1 MAVKNMAAL
10 CQDRDKKKYKSLWKD
25 EEDGTSMEL
34 SAGQEAGPDGGNGAE
49 IEDVY
54 SGNL

>member
-1 MAVKNMAAL
+1 MAAL